1 MRVLETQWWRL
12 GLPDEWNAEQDD
24 ESILITDRDEVGTIE
39 ISHLIAEPGEAQP
52 SIEELAK
59 LNAEHD
65 NLEWSSCCCG
75 DFDGVET
82 VYLEDGAAIRELW
95 LRAQSLTLF
104 VTYVCDE
111 ENRGLDDAIVDE
123 ILDGLELV
131 VESLNE

>member
-39 ISHLIAEPGEAQP
+39 ISQLLAEPGEVQL

-65 NLEWSSCCCG
+65 NLEWSGCCCG

-82 VYLEDGAAIRELW
+82 AYVEEGAAIREWW

-111 ENRGLDDAIVDE
+111 ENQGLDDAIIDE
-123 ILDGLELV
+123 ILDGLELIQ
-131 VESLNE
+131 ESLSE

>member
-39 ISHLIAEPGEAQP
+39 ISQLLAEPGEALP

-65 NLEWSSCCCG
+65 NLEWSNCCCG

-82 VYLEDGAAIRELW
+82 DYLEEGAAIREWW

-111 ENRGLDDAIVDE
+111 DNQGLDDAIIDE
-123 ILDGLELV
+123 ILDGLELIA
-131 VESLNE
+131 ESLSE